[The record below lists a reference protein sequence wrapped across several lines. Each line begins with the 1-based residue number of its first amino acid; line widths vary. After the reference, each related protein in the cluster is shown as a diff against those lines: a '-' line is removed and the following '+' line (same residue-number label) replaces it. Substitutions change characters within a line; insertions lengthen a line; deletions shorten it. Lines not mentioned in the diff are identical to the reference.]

1 MTDYAKYLIPCE
13 QRSVKE
19 AAAKEA
25 ASESW
30 RRSNP
35 LNPPVDHQRIIP
47 TRARMGLRA
56 KA

>member
-13 QRSVKE
+13 QRTPSQ
-19 AAAKEA
+19 AAAKVSK
-25 ASESW
+25 SESW

-47 TRARMGLRA
+47 PRARMGLRA